1 MPSVWIVVAAIAAYL
16 VVLVTIGW
24 TADRLSVSALRRRL
38 RPVLHGL
45 SLATLC
51 SAWTYFGAVG
61 DASRGSWLFLANA
74 LGPILAITAGYPVW
88 RRIAL
93 LAKREN
99 VGSLAD
105 FLGARYGKSRS
116 LGIAATLVAGLG
128 ALPYIALQLTV
139 LMSAWRHV
147 GGAVDQDGWQ
157 TAFLTVVLAGI
168 AILFGARRPS
178 LTQHNRGLVGM
189 LAFESVVKLVGLL
202 AVAGLALG
210 LFAMAP
216 DGLAAGFVA
225 AMPAG
230 PVPDGAFVTL
240 VMLCT
245 VTAFTLPRQFHLGFV
260 AIEDVEDSRTA
271 AWIVPAYFTLWV
283 IATLVIAVA
292 IRARFGDP
300 GVTAQLQVLAL
311 PEHAGFPVITLLALL
326 GGLSAG
332 AAMVVVELTAVSAM
346 VSNEIVLPL
355 LAHLRGQRDAAP
367 DAGQAVLRARRLTI
381 FGMALLAW
389 LYFRSI
395 HSVEGPT
402 ELGQTALTAFA
413 QLMPALIGGIYWRRA
428 HARGA
433 IAGILAGMTVWAFAI
448 AAPAFVADTHPAT
461 QLFALWPQTVWPTEL
476 AVWIS
481 LALNGLLYVVVSLR
495 TRPRLIDTI
504 QANSFVEPSGR
515 TPLGDGRGIKATIG
529 HLRAL
534 LAQFIGQQEA
544 DKALREFA
552 AEGRHGMLEDGAS
565 VSPALARS
573 AERLLAGVIGASS
586 ARNVVAI
593 ALAVD
598 SQDARE
604 ISSILDEAGH
614 AVHFNRELLQTTL
627 DSLPQA
633 VCVLDRQLALVAWN
647 AAFLRFLALA
657 ADDIHIGKPL
667 PALVGDASAAAD
679 AGELRARLFACAAVL
694 KAGKLLTGED
704 HAIGAG
710 ADGLTSRI
718 VQIAGRPLA
727 SGDLLVTLSDV
738 SELRAAEDVLTRSKA
753 ELEALVEERT
763 AALVSANQA
772 LAEAT
777 RQAEQATGAQRRFVA
792 AASHDL
798 VQPLHAA
805 RLFLGNALV
814 SADEAD
820 PATPLLRKADQSVE
834 GAHRLLH
841 ALLNLSRLE
850 IGALEPRPGPVDLG
864 ELLASLGEE
873 FAAQARTRG
882 LDLVV
887 MPTHLWVR
895 SDRDLLRSMLQNLM
909 LNALRYTPRGRV
921 VVCARRRK
929 GAKGAFDHVAIE
941 VRDTGV
947 GIAEDK
953 LPRAFAEFSRLDE
966 GQSLAA
972 GAGLGL
978 AIVARIADVL
988 DHRLAVRSAPGRGS
1002 VFAVT
1007 LPLTAPVRR
1016 QIPSP
1021 RIGADLGGLTVLCV
1035 DDEHDVLLGTSAL
1048 LERWGARVDAAGS
1061 CSEAAALGGP
1071 WDVVLAD
1078 YHLGDGDGLALLRAL
1093 ATRARVR
1100 LLVTATPE
1108 PGWAESLAA
1117 EGIDCLTKPLAPL
1130 ELQAR
1135 LVAARGALPQDAE
1148 ERSRA
1153 SARS

>member
-1 MPSVWIVVAAIAAYL
+1 MPSIWTVVAALAGYL
-16 VVLVTIGW
+16 IVLVTIGW
-24 TADRLSVSALRRRL
+24 AADRLAASALRTRL
-38 RPVLHGL
+38 RPLLHGL

-61 DASRGSWLFLANA
+61 DASRGSWLFVANA
-74 LGPILAITAGYPVW
+74 LGPILAITAGYSVW

-105 FLGARYGKSRS
+105 FLAARYGKSRS
-116 LGIAATLVAGLG
+116 LGIFATIVAGLG

-139 LMSAWRHV
+139 LTGAWRHI
-147 GGAVDQDGWQ
+147 GGGLDTEGWQ
-157 TAFLTVVLAGI
+157 TAGLTAVLAGI

-189 LAFESVVKLVGLL
+189 LAFESAVKLLGLL
-202 AVAGLALG
+202 AVAALALALFASEPRGLAPT
-210 LFAMAP
+210 FMA
-216 DGLAAGFVA
+216 AV
-225 AMPAG
+225 PAG
-230 PVPDGAFVTL
+230 PGIDGAFVTL

-245 VTAFTLPRQFHLGFV
+245 VTAFTLPRQFHLSFV
-260 AIEDVEDSRTA
+260 AIEDVADSRTA
-271 AWIVPAYFTLWV
+271 AWIVPLYFGLWV
-283 IATLVIAVA
+283 FATLVIAVA
-292 IRARFGDP
+292 VRAGLGEP
-300 GVTAQLQVLAL
+300 GVVAQLQVLAV
-311 PEHAGFPVITLLALL
+311 PERAGFPAVTLLALL

-355 LAHLRGQRDAAP
+355 LARLRSEADSVPGAPRDA
-367 DAGQAVLRARRLTI
+367 GSAVLRARRLTI
-381 FGMALLAW
+381 LAMAALAW
-389 LYFRSI
+389 AYYRSI
-395 HSVEGPT
+395 QQVEGPT

-413 QLMPALIGGIYWRRA
+413 QLGPALIGGIYWRRA

-433 IAGILAGMTVWAFAI
+433 MAGIAAGMMVWAVTIAGPAFFTQTRVLAGSGGPVMAVWA
-448 AAPAFVADTHPAT
+448 
-461 QLFALWPQTVWPTEL
+461 
-476 AVWIS
+476 S
-481 LALNGLLYVVVSLR
+481 LALNALLFVVVSLR
-495 TRPRLIDTI
+495 TAPRLIDTI

-515 TPLGDGRGIKATIG
+515 TPLGEGRQIRATVA

-534 LAQFIGQQEA
+534 LAQFLGQTEA
-544 DKALREFA
+544 DKALRDFM
-552 AEGRHGMLEDGAS
+552 AEGRHGALGDDAS

-614 AVHFNRELLQTTL
+614 AVNFNRELLQTTL

-633 VCVLDRQLALVAWN
+633 VCVLDFQFALVAWN
-647 AAFLRFLALA
+647 AALLRFLALS
-657 ADDIHIGKPL
+657 ADDVHVGKLL
-667 PALVGDASAAAD
+667 PALVEPGEAESWAIDLRERLLACAHTVRGGRILGGEDHPVAKPHD
-679 AGELRARLFACAAVL
+679 AGER
-694 KAGKLLTGED
+694 
-704 HAIGAG
+704 
-710 ADGLTSRI
+710 RI

-727 SGDLLVTLSDV
+727 SGDFLLTLSDV
-738 SELRAAEDVLTRSKA
+738 SDLRAAEDVLTRSKA

-763 AALVSANQA
+763 AALVSANSA

-777 RQAEQATGAQRRFVA
+777 RKAEQATGAQRRFVA

-814 SADEAD
+814 SAEDTD
-820 PATPLLRKADQSVE
+820 PATALLRKADQSVE
-834 GAHRLLH
+834 GAHRLLS

-850 IGALEPRPGPVDLG
+850 IGALEPRPGSVDLG
-864 ELLASLGEE
+864 ELLTSLAEE
-873 FAAQARTRG
+873 FAVQARTRG
-882 LDLVV
+882 LELVV
-887 MPTHLWVR
+887 IPTALWVR

-909 LNALRYTPRGRV
+909 LNALRYTPQGRV
-921 VVCARRRK
+921 VVCARRRQ
-929 GAKGAFDHVAIE
+929 GAVQIE

-947 GIAEDK
+947 GIAADK
-953 LPRAFAEFSRLDE
+953 LPSAFAEFSRLDE
-966 GQSLAA
+966 GQSLSA

-988 DHRLAVRSAPGRGS
+988 GHRIGVRSAPGRGS

-1007 LPLTAPVRR
+1007 VPMAAPVRLR
-1016 QIPSP
+1016 PVPP
-1021 RIGADLGGLTVLCV
+1021 RAAADLAGLRVLCV
-1035 DDEHDVLLGTSAL
+1035 DDERDVLIGTSAL
-1048 LERWGARVDAAGS
+1048 LKRWGARVDTAGS
-1061 CSEAAALGGP
+1061 VAEALALADS

-1100 LLVTATPE
+1100 IMVTATPE
-1108 PGWAESLAA
+1108 PGWIAELDG
-1117 EGIDCLTKPLAPL
+1117 EGIECLAKPLAPL

-1135 LVAARGALPQDAE
+1135 LVAAQEAATPRGQDGE
-1148 ERSRA
+1148 DRSRA
-1153 SARS
+1153 SASS